1 MCSETWFSKHQ
12 DEGPKIYPGG
22 DLGCTPFGSPKMLPA
37 LRGNYILRITMAIM
51 RSVPTRYSHLRSA
64 LESWCF
70 HIKEN
75 GIPILTGN
83 AEASKRLQNS
93 KVTSLKDSL

>member
-1 MCSETWFSKHQ
+1 M
-12 DEGPKIYPGG
+12 
-22 DLGCTPFGSPKMLPA
+22 GCTPFGSAKMLPA

-64 LESWCF
+64 LESWCS
-70 HIKEN
+70 HIKQN

-83 AEASKRLQNS
+83 VEVSKRLQNS
-93 KVTSLKDSL
+93 KVTLLKDSLQMAIEKLNT